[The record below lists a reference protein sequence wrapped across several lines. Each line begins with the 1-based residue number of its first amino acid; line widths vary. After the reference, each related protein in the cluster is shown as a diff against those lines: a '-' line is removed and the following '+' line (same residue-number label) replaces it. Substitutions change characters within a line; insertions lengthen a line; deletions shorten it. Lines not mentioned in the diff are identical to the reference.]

1 MGLSLT
7 AEILSLDIAYSAKR
21 KIWRKPTVERTFTR
35 SVANTWS
42 IKKIETISGK
52 KEQSKFGA
60 HLKAERNAGVKCKD
74 DGIRVKK
81 YYKDTAKKASK
92 LTSSAAHHL
101 LTYCLPGLTIRGCG
115 PSGEKNDRSLE
126 VMEDHAV

>member
-1 MGLSLT
+1 M
-7 AEILSLDIAYSAKR
+7 AR
-21 KIWRKPTVERTFTR
+21 KE
-35 SVANTWS
+35 
-42 IKKIETISGK
+42 
-52 KEQSKFGA
+52 EQSKFWA

-81 YYKDTAKKASK
+81 NIIKTPQRKPANSQAQLPIAY
-92 LTSSAAHHL
+92 L

-115 PSGEKNDRSLE
+115 PSGKEKDRSLE